1 MNTSADI
8 KNEFLR
14 SKIGIAGIFILLILF
29 AVSIFAIISIPSET
43 FQNWNNPEK
52 WVSYPKTSVPS
63 WVNLFMLEKIPEHKI
78 LVPENI
84 TNQNDEIFLTSNQ
97 FRFNYE
103 FGDFPSDFMY
113 NFNLEYTGSP
123 LLEIIV
129 IKPDGTILE
138 LIHTSIPH
146 STELTNYEQRIFSA
160 DDLLRKMKIY
170 TDGIYMKVEISSEK
184 WIFTPRVGP

>member
-63 WVNLFMLEKIPEHKI
+63 WVNLFIWEKIPEHKI
-78 LVPENI
+78 LTEPKI
-84 TNQNDEIFLTSNQ
+84 NDFSNNEINLSSYQ
-97 FRFNYE
+97 F
-103 FGDFPSDFMY
+103 
-113 NFNLEYTGSP
+113 NFNFEYDQFPNDFIYSYSTKY
-123 LLEIIV
+123 EV
-129 IKPDGTILE
+129 ISNTI
-138 LIHTSIPH
+138 TS
-146 STELTNYEQRIFSA
+146 
-160 DDLLRKMKIY
+160 
-170 TDGIYMKVEISSEK
+170 
-184 WIFTPRVGP
+184 